1 MEGNTDQLGR
11 NAWSGFIDELQEAVT
26 AFINEKNHLFV
37 VTEDLKKQKL
47 KAYCNAIDQI
57 CQGYNSATD
66 EEKRDMDLLI
76 KSYNND
82 INHIQEDT
90 KEQENVKFHNI
101 AEDFL
106 LEDQSPV
113 ILTRTFN
120 NSYDVTYGFILT
132 NVSTEE
138 WALLFASVEACKK
151 PQAELDRITQI
162 AAAGGDNNDPRNTEM
177 KKIACKALNS
187 KDTIRTLSSCM
198 ERNDWSHCGLVA
210 PHNCCMLNMKRTADI
225 AVCVIAQTPKDE
237 LTYPIFIGEV
247 LGKKE
252 AGSHN
257 EQTYEGYTAAL
268 QALVFAPRG
277 YYWEIPI
284 NVAKMYCLERDPVG
298 GQILI
303 NDKTYN
309 LTSSRNGTPHAML
322 EILRDLT
329 CVFFYTL
336 INLKP
341 IAEYSACELY
351 KANYREFLSSALEG
365 GCQTNIRTHCW
376 HVFTPRSAEWD
387 DFTPPPSY
395 HPNDAEDPEKP
406 PVQKESRKKR
416 YSIKCEG
423 AAIPVTDSTYD
434 FDRADPS
441 FIQKMAPVHS
451 I

>member
-1 MEGNTDQLGR
+1 MGHSTWN
-11 NAWSGFIDELQEAVT
+11 GFIDELQEAVT
-26 AFINEKNHLFV
+26 AFINEKNHLFI

-47 KAYCNAIDQI
+47 KAYRNVIDQI
-57 CQGYNSATD
+57 CRRYNSATD
-66 EEKRDMDLLI
+66 EEKMDMDLLI

-82 INHIQEDT
+82 INNIEEDM
-90 KEQENVKFHNI
+90 KEQENVKFHNV

-120 NSYDVTYGFILT
+120 NSYDVTYGFVST
-132 NVSTEE
+132 NVTREE

-151 PQAELDRITQI
+151 PHAELDRIAQI

-177 KKIACKALNS
+177 KKIVSEALNS
-187 KDTIRTLSSCM
+187 KDTIRTLYSCM
-198 ERNDWSHCGLVA
+198 ERNNWSHCGLIV
-210 PHNCCMLNMKRTADI
+210 PHNCCMLNTKRTADI

-284 NVAKMYCLERDPVG
+284 NVAKMYCLKRDPVK

-303 NDKTYN
+303 NDKHT
-309 LTSSRNGTPHAML
+309 TS
-322 EILRDLT
+322 
-329 CVFFYTL
+329 
-336 INLKP
+336 
-341 IAEYSACELY
+341 
-351 KANYREFLSSALEG
+351 
-365 GCQTNIRTHCW
+365 
-376 HVFTPRSAEWD
+376 
-387 DFTPPPSY
+387 
-395 HPNDAEDPEKP
+395 HPQEMEHLVPC
-406 PVQKESRKKR
+406 RK
-416 YSIKCEG
+416 C
-423 AAIPVTDSTYD
+423 
-434 FDRADPS
+434 
-441 FIQKMAPVHS
+441 
-451 I
+451 